1 MYIAAF
7 SSSVSF
13 AASCSRESKITCS
26 TYAVCIRLASRFAA
40 RNAAKT
46 ISSQSSASTV
56 TEGNAKTNRRRL
68 IYLVCHK
75 CVDLCDI
82 ACTLVFIG
90 VYCNMFVELVLN
102 FKHCCASIGLRTYGK
117 RGNLLQLGSSSC

>member
-26 TYAVCIRLASRFAA
+26 TYAVCIKLASRFAA

-68 IYLVCHK
+68 IYLMCHK
-75 CVDLCDI
+75 CVNLCDM
-82 ACTLVFIG
+82 CVYVG
-90 VYCNMFVELVLN
+90 VHRVYCNMFVELALN
-102 FKHCCASIGLRTYGK
+102 FKHCSVSIALRTMYIVRMDTEK
-117 RGNLLQLGSSSC
+117 MFCN